1 MITLLL
7 YFSLA
12 VLLSFLCSIL
22 EAVLLSVS
30 HAHIELLIRDG
41 LRSGRILRRLKRKLD
56 QPLAAILTVN
66 TVANTVGAAG
76 VGAQALAVFGSNWV
90 ALVSGL
96 LTFVILVFSEVI
108 PKTLGAAHWRRLAP
122 FSAYAVYGLI
132 ILCYPLVFLLRAVS
146 LVVAR
151 TGGDQRRVTRQ
162 ELSALASIGAD
173 EGTLMGK
180 EKRVIQNLLRLK
192 YIRAGD
198 VMTPRSVLT
207 ALPKDLTVA
216 QALEQADKLKFSRIP
231 IFEENI
237 DRVIGLV
244 LRIHIY
250 EAQSAGNDGKT
261 MEQLAQPIHA
271 IPESKSIAGTLDEFI
286 KRRAHLFLVV
296 DEYGGTEGIV
306 TLEDAIETLL
316 GVEIVDEFDSVAD
329 MRQYALECWEEK
341 KRKLNA

>member
-1 MITLLL
+1 MIALLL
-7 YFSLA
+7 YFLLA

-30 HAHIELLIRDG
+30 HAHIELLIRDEV
-41 LRSGRILRRLKRKLD
+41 RSGRILRRLKRKVN

-76 VGAQALAVFGSNWV
+76 VGAQALTVFGSGWV

-96 LTFVILVFSEVI
+96 LTFAILVFSEVI
-108 PKTLGAAHWRRLAP
+108 PKTLGAAHWKRLAP
-122 FSAYAVYGLI
+122 FSAYAIYGLI
-132 ILCYPLVFLLRAVS
+132 ILCYPVVLFLRAVS

-151 TGGDQRRVTRQ
+151 TGGDPRRVTRR
-162 ELSALASIGAD
+162 ELSALAGIGAD

-180 EKRVIQNLLRLK
+180 EKQVIQNLLRLK

-198 VMTPRSVLT
+198 VMTPRSVMT

-216 QALEQADKLKFSRIP
+216 QALERADKLKFSRIP
-231 IFEENI
+231 IYEENI
-237 DRVIGLV
+237 DRVTGLV

-250 EAQSAGNDGKT
+250 EAQAAGKDGQT

-271 IPESKSIAGTLDEFI
+271 VPESKSIAGTLDEFI
-286 KRRAHLFLVV
+286 KRREHLFLVV

-316 GVEIVDEFDSVAD
+316 GVEIIDEFDSVAD
-329 MRQYALECWEEK
+329 MRQYALECWEKK
-341 KRKLNA
+341 KRELDV